1 MPRVRKSLRLQ
12 PESLERRD
20 LLAFDILIV
29 PGPALQLDPVALATF
44 NRAAAKWEAFIED
57 DITVV
62 INADLV
68 DLGDTGVIG
77 QAASVQPFADHDVM
91 RAALIADA
99 EAGES
104 IVNFLPTKAEAQWA
118 FGGNFAPTGGI
129 QATKANLKALG
140 FQNLDIFA
148 GIADATIEFNTQFAF
163 DYDNSDGVGAGLT
176 DFETVAAHEIGHA
189 LGFVSEVDTVDFY
202 QLLGQFGIQPIGIP
216 NLITPGV
223 MDFFRFADNV
233 PGRDPANPA
242 DFRFVPRSLEAGV
255 EAVMDDTVSEF
266 NLSTGSFTG
275 DFRQA
280 SHWKDDSLTFSNIGI
295 MDPTLGS
302 GVATPI
308 SLADLWALDLIGYD
322 INIAPTATGDS
333 ATTSQNKPVVI
344 DVLSNDI
351 DPDGVFP
358 RNSVVIV
365 SGPLSGTATQNPATG
380 LVTYRPA
387 ADFVGVDTFT
397 YNVTDIEGKTT
408 NSVTVNV
415 TVNADPS
422 SAPQAVTPLV
432 PFATPGIYRP
442 QTGTFFLR
450 GSQTSGAPDV
460 ATFNFGTPGSVPIVG
475 DWNGDGVDTIGVYD
489 QQTSNFFLDN
499 TFGGGSVTALNFG
512 TPGSIPFAG
521 DWNGD
526 GIDTIGTFDPV
537 AGSFFLRNSNT
548 SGSADVSFDFGAPRW
563 TPVVG
568 DWDGDGIDTIGV
580 FEPVTASWF
589 LRNSNSAGAV
599 DVGPFSF
606 GGSGWKPVVGDWDG
620 EFTDTV
626 GVWNPVTAEYHL
638 RNTNTPGA
646 ADVTPFTYG
655 GNGLVPLVGHWTPS
669 SATTVIP
676 VPNAPGPSIP
686 ASGLSGVTPL
696 SWRQIDVDGE
706 HLIPTAEMLAG
717 SPFLGSPTSVAS
729 YESMAEAAT
738 TLPAER
744 FFSAVAL
751 QAVEQSG
758 ALAAM
763 DSHHH
768 AHDLSGPEGSDHF
781 DEDFDADEVA
791 ALTSSLNESGQ
802 AFDRATDEILQ
813 RFFG

>member
-12 PESLERRD
+12 PESMERRD
-20 LLAFDILIV
+20 LLAFDIVII
-29 PGPALQLDPVALATF
+29 PGPALQLDPVAMAAF
-44 NRAAAKWEAFIED
+44 NRGAAQWESFIED

-62 INADLV
+62 ISADVL
-68 DLGDTGVIG
+68 DLGNPNIIG

-140 FQNLDIFA
+140 FQNLDVFA
-148 GIADATIEFNTQFAF
+148 GVVDATIQFNSTFAF
-163 DYDNSDGVGAGLT
+163 DYDNSDGVGAGLI

-202 QLLGQFGIQPIGIP
+202 SFLGQFGIQPIGIP

-223 MDFFRFADNV
+223 MDFFRFADDV
-233 PGRDPANPA
+233 PGRDPETAA
-242 DFRFVPRSLEAGV
+242 DFRYVPRSLESGV
-255 EAVMDDTVSEF
+255 EAVMDDTVREY
-266 NLSTGSFTG
+266 NMGTGSLTG
-275 DFRQA
+275 DLTQA
-280 SHWKDDSLTFSNIGI
+280 SHWKDDFYTGTTIGI
-295 MDPTLGS
+295 MDPTLS
-302 GVATPI
+302 TGVATPI

-322 INIAPTATGDS
+322 INLAPTATADS
-333 ATTSQNKPVVI
+333 ASTTQNNPVVI

-358 RNSVVIV
+358 KNSLVII
-365 SGPLSGTATQNPATG
+365 SGPLSGTAAQNPATG

-408 NSVTVNV
+408 NTVTVNV

-422 SAPQAVTPLV
+422 STPQATVPLV

-460 ATFNFGTPGSVPIVG
+460 ATFSFGTPGSVPIVG
-475 DWNGDGVDTIGVYD
+475 DWNGDGVDTVGVYD
-489 QQTSNFFLDN
+489 PLTSNFFLDN
-499 TFGGGSVTALNFG
+499 TFGGGSVIALNFG
-512 TPGSIPFAG
+512 TPGSIPLAG

-526 GIDTIGTFDPV
+526 GIDTIGTFDTLT
-537 AGSFFLRNSNT
+537 GSFFLRNSNT
-548 SGSADVSFDFGAPRW
+548 TGTADISFDYGARTW

-568 DWDGDGIDTIGV
+568 DWDGDGVDTIGV

-589 LRNSNSAGAV
+589 LRNSNSAGTA
-599 DVGPFSF
+599 DVAPFSY

-626 GVWNPVTAEYHL
+626 GVWNPVTAEFHV

-655 GNGLVPLVGHWTPS
+655 ATGLVPLVGHWTP
-669 SATTVIP
+669 APVTTVIP
-676 VPNAPGPSIP
+676 VPNPPGPSIP

-696 SWRQIDVDGE
+696 SWRQIEVDGE
-706 HLIPTAEMLAG
+706 HRVFMGEEITGTPV
-717 SPFLGSPTSVAS
+717 LGSSVGADSLESLVDAAS
-729 YESMAEAAT
+729 
-738 TLPAER
+738 PAER
-744 FFSAVAL
+744 FFSSVVLHAYEESRAMRGL
-751 QAVEQSG
+751 DHDHHDHGMSG
-758 ALAAM
+758 NHE
-763 DSHHH
+763 D
-768 AHDLSGPEGSDHF
+768 DL

-791 ALTSSLNESGQ
+791 ALTYSLNESGQ
-802 AFDRATDEILQ
+802 PFDRATDEILQ